1 MPTESLLKFP
11 CRFSIKIMGINH
23 IDLIPEVT
31 AIVAAH
37 ANGFNP
43 ESDLAIKLSKQKN
56 YLAITASID
65 ATSQEQLDTIYRTLN
80 QHELVKVTL

>member
-11 CRFSIKIMGINH
+11 CRFNIKIMGVNH
-23 IDLIPEVT
+23 IDLIPEVA

-37 ANGFNP
+37 ADGFDP
-43 ESDLAIKLSKQKN
+43 EADIVTKLSTKKN
-56 YLAITASID
+56 YLAITASIE
-65 ATSQEQLDTIYRTLN
+65 ALSQEQLDTIYRELN